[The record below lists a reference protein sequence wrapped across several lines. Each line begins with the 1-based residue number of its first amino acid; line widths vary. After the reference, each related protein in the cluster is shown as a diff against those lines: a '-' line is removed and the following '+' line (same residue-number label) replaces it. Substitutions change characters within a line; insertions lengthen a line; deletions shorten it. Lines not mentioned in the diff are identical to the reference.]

1 MSASRQAVL
10 LIALSLGAAAAGF
23 WAARAWFMGD
33 HVRIGE
39 PAPAIGLVDLSGQSR
54 SLEEFRGKLVLVN
67 FWASW
72 CAPCVAEIPLLVE
85 AQALYGAQGLQVLG
99 PALDEPQGIAPF
111 VGRFRINYPVM
122 ADYASADAASRALG
136 NLHGGLPYSVLIS
149 RDGLVLETVLGGLK
163 RDELHELIAE
173 HLGV

>member
-1 MSASRQAVL
+1 MSAARQGLLLVL
-10 LIALSLGAAAAGF
+10 LSLGAAGAGF

-33 HVRIGE
+33 QVRIGE
-39 PAPAIGLVDLSGQSR
+39 PAPVIGLVDLSGQPR

-85 AQALYGAQGLQVLG
+85 AQARYGAQGLQVLG
-99 PALDEPQGIAPF
+99 PALDEPQGVAPF

-136 NLHGGLPYSVLIS
+136 NLHGALPYSVLIS
-149 RDGLVLETVLGGLK
+149 RDGLILKTILGGLQ
-163 RDELHELIAE
+163 RDELDELIADN
-173 HLGV
+173 LGV